1 MLNNDRHFRYR
12 LPLLIDIAR
21 ARLRA
26 QPIKTTAAL
35 SLSLTLVSGCAVKP
49 ISFNEDEY
57 RTLIQADRAAWLGQ
71 MESVTAPIC
80 LDEAIA
86 RALKYNLE
94 HRVRLM
100 EQAYASAQLEAGK
113 FDMLPKLMANAGY
126 HWRDEDLVRNSIDS
140 VTGAPSLANPSIS
153 SEREHNTA
161 DLGLS
166 WTLLDF
172 GLGYY
177 NAKQNADRLLVA
189 NERRRKAM
197 HTLIQNV
204 TTAYWRA
211 LAAQKLS
218 NEVRLTIAEAER
230 ALADSRRILQSKLN
244 DPGESL
250 RYQRNL
256 LENLRLLENVERE
269 LALSRIELNTLIAL
283 PPGTNIE
290 LIEPKRTELKL
301 IIENI
306 EDLEQLAL
314 SNNAD
319 LKEQSYNARI
329 AAQETRKTLLRMIP
343 GLKFDYGTN
352 YDSDTFLINQN
363 WNQASLTASY
373 NLFNLISGPAQK
385 RASDYQ
391 LKVAESKRMS
401 LQIAV
406 LSQLHLARN
415 QYHDAIR
422 QYKRAESIYEVDN
435 RLSELAQGQEQTQMG
450 TPLER
455 ISRNVTRILS
465 SVRMYQAMARVNEAS
480 GRIQAT
486 LGLEPQFGA
495 LDETT
500 LADLR
505 RQIAQSYERLPVGIK
520 HQWGCSIESATSSN

>member
-1 MLNNDRHFRYR
+1 MSTVVFSTIKR
-12 LPLLIDIAR
+12 PLI
-21 ARLRA
+21 
-26 QPIKTTAAL
+26 L
-35 SLSLTLVSGCAVKP
+35 SVAVLVTSGCAIKP
-49 ISFNEDEY
+49 VSFTEEEY
-57 RTLIQADRAAWLGQ
+57 RAIIQADRVAWLGQ
-71 MESVTAPIC
+71 MEPVTGPIC

-86 RALKYNLE
+86 RALKYNLD

-100 EQAYASAQLEAGK
+100 EQAQAAAQLEAGK
-113 FDMLPKLMANAGY
+113 FDLLPKVMANAGY
-126 HWRDEDLVRNSIDS
+126 EWRDKDLIRNSIDS

-161 DLGLS
+161 DLGLT

-204 TTAYWRA
+204 TTVYWRA
-211 LAAQKLS
+211 LSAQQLS
-218 NEVRLTIAEAER
+218 EEVRLTIEEAEQ
-230 ALADSRRILQSKLN
+230 ALEDSRRVLESRLN
-244 DPGESL
+244 DPTESL

-269 LALSRIELNTLIAL
+269 LALAQIELNTLLAL
-283 PPGTNIE
+283 PPGSHIE
-290 LIEPKRTELKL
+290 LVEPERTELKPVTDE
-301 IIENI
+301 IEA
-306 EDLEQLAL
+306 LEELAL
-314 SNNAD
+314 NNNAD
-319 LKEQSYNARI
+319 LREQSYNARI
-329 AAQETRKTLLRMIP
+329 AAKETRKTLLRMMP

-352 YDSDTFLINQN
+352 YDSDIFLINER

-373 NLFNLISGPAQK
+373 NLFNLIAGPAQK
-385 RASDYQ
+385 RASDYG
-391 LKVAESKRMS
+391 LKVAESKRMA
-401 LQIAV
+401 LQVAV

-422 QYKRAESIYEVDN
+422 QYTRAESIYEVDS
-435 RLSELAQGQEQTQMG
+435 RLSELALGQERTQMG

-486 LGLEPQFGA
+486 LGLEPQFGS
-495 LDETT
+495 LDETNLT
-500 LADLR
+500 ELR
-505 RQIAQSYERLPVGIK
+505 RQITQSYDRLPVGIK
-520 HQWGCSIESATSSN
+520 HQWGCSVESAPAKETTSLQQASPVEPAAVSK